1 MATFDLFEGGRAD
14 LTGLAGCTTCGVPAL
29 AKQPLRPAGHR
40 SQAGYFLQKRLDFT
54 NGVKLRRML
63 ACNAVAVNDV
73 IRLITVPQDSVVLM
87 ANWMV
92 DTPIPGFTFKLD
104 IVDDAATG
112 PVLDFGDPNV
122 NRDDNVTTDDAP
134 DGNVTTDDAPGVS
147 AASTAVAV
155 VASQVATSVIRKGI
169 AVPIASQYMAEQAYL
184 AMTILA
190 LPAGGSTDL
199 LKNGGDM
206 SVGLAI
212 MAAQYASVE

>member
-1 MATFDLFEGGRAD
+1 MATFELFEGGRAD

-63 ACNAVAVNDV
+63 ACNAVEVNDV

-92 DTPIPGFTFKLD
+92 DNPIPGFTFKLD

-122 NRDDNVTTDDAP
+122 NRDD
-134 DGNVTTDDAPGVS
+134 NVTTDDAPGVS

>member
-14 LTGLAGCTTCGVPAL
+14 LTGLAGCTTCGVPAQ

-92 DTPIPGFTFKLD
+92 DSPIPGFTFKLD
-104 IVDDAATG
+104 IIDDPATG

-122 NRDDNVTTDDAP
+122 GRDD
-134 DGNVTTDDAPGVS
+134 NVTTDDAPGVS

-169 AVPIASQYMAEQAYL
+169 AIPIASQYMAEQAYL

>member
-40 SQAGYFLQKRLDFT
+40 SQVGYFLQKRLDFT

-92 DTPIPGFTFKLD
+92 DNPIPGFTFKLD

-122 NRDDNVTTDDAP
+122 NRDD
-134 DGNVTTDDAPGVS
+134 NVTTDDAPGVS

>member
-1 MATFDLFEGGRAD
+1 MATFELFEGGRAD

-54 NGVKLRRML
+54 DGVKLRRML

-92 DTPIPGFTFKLD
+92 DNPIPGFTFKLD

-134 DGNVTTDDAPGVS
+134 SVS

-169 AVPIASQYMAEQAYL
+169 AIPIASQYMAEQAYL

>member
-92 DTPIPGFTFKLD
+92 DNPIPGFTFKLD

-122 NRDDNVTTDDAP
+122 NRDD
-134 DGNVTTDDAPGVS
+134 NVTTDDAPGVS

>member
-92 DTPIPGFTFKLD
+92 DNPIPGFTFKLD

-134 DGNVTTDDAPGVS
+134 GVS

-169 AVPIASQYMAEQAYL
+169 AIPIASHYMAEQAYL

>member
-1 MATFDLFEGGRAD
+1 M
-14 LTGLAGCTTCGVPAL
+14 
-29 AKQPLRPAGHR
+29 
-40 SQAGYFLQKRLDFT
+40 
-54 NGVKLRRML
+54 
-63 ACNAVAVNDV
+63 
-73 IRLITVPQDSVVLM
+73 
-87 ANWMV
+87 
-92 DTPIPGFTFKLD
+92 
-104 IVDDAATG
+104 
-112 PVLDFGDPNV
+112 LDFGDPNV
-122 NRDDNVTTDDAP
+122 NRDD
-134 DGNVTTDDAPGVS
+134 NVTTDDAPGVS

-199 LKNGGDM
+199 LNNGGDM

>member
-1 MATFDLFEGGRAD
+1 MATFELFEGGRAD

-40 SQAGYFLQKRLDFT
+40 AHAGYFLQKRLDFT

-92 DTPIPGFTFKLD
+92 DSPIPGFTFKLD

-134 DGNVTTDDAPGVS
+134 GVS

-169 AVPIASQYMAEQAYL
+169 AIPIASQYMAEQAYL

>member
-92 DTPIPGFTFKLD
+92 DNPIPGFTFKLD

-112 PVLDFGDPNV
+112 PALDFGDPNV
-122 NRDDNVTTDDAP
+122 NRDD
-134 DGNVTTDDAPGVS
+134 NVTTDDAPGVS

-169 AVPIASQYMAEQAYL
+169 AIPIASQYMAEQAYL

>member
-1 MATFDLFEGGRAD
+1 MATFELFEGGRAD

-54 NGVKLRRML
+54 DGVKLRRML

-92 DTPIPGFTFKLD
+92 DNPIPGFTFKLD

-122 NRDDNVTTDDAP
+122 NRDDNVTTD
-134 DGNVTTDDAPGVS
+134 NAPGVS

>member
-14 LTGLAGCTTCGVPAL
+14 LTGLAGCTTCGVTAP

-92 DTPIPGFTFKLD
+92 DNPITGFTFKLD

-112 PVLDFGDPNV
+112 PVLDFGDSNV

-134 DGNVTTDDAPGVS
+134 GAS

-169 AVPIASQYMAEQAYL
+169 AIPIASQYMAEQAYL

>member
-1 MATFDLFEGGRAD
+1 MATFELFEGGRAD

-92 DTPIPGFTFKLD
+92 DNPIPGFTFKLD
-104 IVDDAATG
+104 ILDDAATG
-112 PVLDFGDPNV
+112 PALDFGDPNV
-122 NRDDNVTTDDAP
+122 NRDD
-134 DGNVTTDDAPGVS
+134 NVTTDDAPGVS

-169 AVPIASQYMAEQAYL
+169 AIPIASQYMAEQAYL

>member
-1 MATFDLFEGGRAD
+1 MRSEWYSVTAALRSSFRSWRVDLVEGKRAFVALKRHLGRSQ
-14 LTGLAGCTTCGVPAL
+14 GVPRSDFEVATSTSRGP
-29 AKQPLRPAGHR
+29 AKG
-40 SQAGYFLQKRLDFT
+40 G
-54 NGVKLRRML
+54 
-63 ACNAVAVNDV
+63 
-73 IRLITVPQDSVVLM
+73 IRY
-87 ANWMV
+87 A
-92 DTPIPGFTFKLD
+92 
-104 IVDDAATG
+104 
-112 PVLDFGDPNV
+112 PNV
-122 NRDDNVTTDDAP
+122 NRDD
-134 DGNVTTDDAPGVS
+134 NVTTDDAPGVS

-169 AVPIASQYMAEQAYL
+169 AIPIASHYMAEQAYL

>member
-1 MATFDLFEGGRAD
+1 MATFELFEGGRAD

-112 PVLDFGDPNV
+112 PVLDFGDSNV
-122 NRDDNVTTDDAP
+122 NRDD
-134 DGNVTTDDAPGVS
+134 NVTTDDAPGVS

>member
-1 MATFDLFEGGRAD
+1 MATFELFEGGRAD

-40 SQAGYFLQKRLDFT
+40 SHAGYFLQKRLDFT

-92 DTPIPGFTFKLD
+92 DNPIPGFTFKLD
-104 IVDDAATG
+104 ILDDAATG
-112 PVLDFGDPNV
+112 PVLDFGDPSV
-122 NRDDNVTTDDAP
+122 NRDD
-134 DGNVTTDDAPGVS
+134 NVTTDDAPGVS

-155 VASQVATSVIRKGI
+155 VASQVATSVIRMGI
-169 AVPIASQYMAEQAYL
+169 AIPIASQYMAEQAYL

>member
-14 LTGLAGCTTCGVPAL
+14 LTGLAGCTTCGVTAS

-92 DTPIPGFTFKLD
+92 DNPITGFTFKLD

-112 PVLDFGDPNV
+112 PVLDFGDSNV
-122 NRDDNVTTDDAP
+122 DRDD
-134 DGNVTTDDAPGVS
+134 NVTTDDAPGVS

-169 AVPIASQYMAEQAYL
+169 AIPIASQYMAEQAYL

>member
-1 MATFDLFEGGRAD
+1 MATFELFEGGRAD

-112 PVLDFGDPNV
+112 PALDFGDPNV
-122 NRDDNVTTDDAP
+122 NRDD
-134 DGNVTTDDAPGVS
+134 NVTTDDAPGVS

>member
-1 MATFDLFEGGRAD
+1 MATFELFEGGRAD

-92 DTPIPGFTFKLD
+92 DNPIPGFTFKLD

-134 DGNVTTDDAPGVS
+134 GVS

-169 AVPIASQYMAEQAYL
+169 AIPIASQYMAEQAYL

>member
-1 MATFDLFEGGRAD
+1 MATFELFEGGRAD

-112 PVLDFGDPNV
+112 PVLDFGDSNV
-122 NRDDNVTTDDAP
+122 NSDD
-134 DGNVTTDDAPGVS
+134 NVTTDDAPGVS

-169 AVPIASQYMAEQAYL
+169 AIPIASQYMAEQAYL

>member
-1 MATFDLFEGGRAD
+1 MATFELFEGGRAD

-112 PVLDFGDPNV
+112 PVLDFGDSNV
-122 NRDDNVTTDDAP
+122 NRDDNVTTDE
-134 DGNVTTDDAPGVS
+134 APGVS

>member
-92 DTPIPGFTFKLD
+92 DNPIPGFTFKLD

-112 PVLDFGDPNV
+112 PALDFGDPNV
-122 NRDDNVTTDDAP
+122 DRDD
-134 DGNVTTDDAPGVS
+134 NVTTDDAPGVS

>member
-14 LTGLAGCTTCGVPAL
+14 LTGLAGCTTCGVTAL

-92 DTPIPGFTFKLD
+92 DSPIPGFTFKLD

-122 NRDDNVTTDDAP
+122 DRDD
-134 DGNVTTDDAPGVS
+134 NVTTDDAPGVS

-169 AVPIASQYMAEQAYL
+169 AIPIASQYMAEQAYL

>member
-1 MATFDLFEGGRAD
+1 MATFELFEGGRAD

-112 PVLDFGDPNV
+112 PVLDFGDSNV
-122 NRDDNVTTDDAP
+122 NRDD
-134 DGNVTTDDAPGVS
+134 NVTTDDAPGVS

-155 VASQVATSVIRKGI
+155 VASQVATSAIRKGI

>member
-1 MATFDLFEGGRAD
+1 MATFELFEGGRAD

-122 NRDDNVTTDDAP
+122 NRDDNVTTDE
-134 DGNVTTDDAPGVS
+134 APGVS

-169 AVPIASQYMAEQAYL
+169 AIPIASQYMAEQAYL

>member
-92 DTPIPGFTFKLD
+92 DNPITGFTFKLD

-122 NRDDNVTTDDAP
+122 SRDDNVA
-134 DGNVTTDDAPGVS
+134 TDDAPGVS

-155 VASQVATSVIRKGI
+155 FASQVATSVIRKGI
-169 AVPIASQYMAEQAYL
+169 AIPIASQYMAEQAYL

>member
-1 MATFDLFEGGRAD
+1 MATFELFEGGRAD

-112 PVLDFGDPNV
+112 PVLDFGDSNV
-122 NRDDNVTTDDAP
+122 NSDD
-134 DGNVTTDDAPGVS
+134 NVTTDDAPGVS

>member
-1 MATFDLFEGGRAD
+1 MATFELFEGGRAD

-112 PVLDFGDPNV
+112 PVLDFGDSNV
-122 NRDDNVTTDDAP
+122 NRDD
-134 DGNVTTDDAPGVS
+134 NVTTDDAPGVS

-169 AVPIASQYMAEQAYL
+169 AIPIASQYMAEQAYL

>member
-1 MATFDLFEGGRAD
+1 MATFELFEGGRAD

-92 DTPIPGFTFKLD
+92 DNPIPGFTFKLD

-122 NRDDNVTTDDAP
+122 NRDD
-134 DGNVTTDDAPGVS
+134 NVTTDDAPGVS